1 MLAAEH
7 SLCIGSHIAFVL
19 TPILGLLDRVER
31 VATVGEASSV
41 RDDAFGVWA
50 HNPFFGLEDSS
61 EATCVIAWPV

>member
-31 VATVGEASSV
+31 VARVLHGPAKCPTTFKLDGAIRVEHMVA
-41 RDDAFGVWA
+41 
-50 HNPFFGLEDSS
+50 
-61 EATCVIAWPV
+61 I

>member
-31 VATVGEASSV
+31 VAMVLEVNSLHGYRSLASEHPCWSV
-41 RDDAFGVWA
+41 DLKHIG
-50 HNPFFGLEDSS
+50 
-61 EATCVIAWPV
+61 